1 MKKPIDRRTFLRVGA
16 MTGLASGIP
25 INALADNKLVDAA
38 KDQGVKRYVT
48 LGRTGLKISDIS
60 FGSSRLRNGQ
70 EHLVRHALDR
80 GVNYYDTAESYTR
93 GVSEV
98 VVGNALKGDRD
109 RVHIATKSHVGPDD
123 TADQI
128 MERLETSLGKL
139 QTDYVDIFFNHAVND
154 VERLKNGAWFEFVEK
169 AKRQGKIRFSGFSGH
184 AGRLTDCIDYAVEQ
198 DMVDALLVATNF
210 GEDPS
215 FYEEVYERLTKG
227 FDFVA
232 KQQALPDSLARAKA
246 KNVGIV
252 AMKVLRGAK
261 LNDMRPYEAAGATYA
276 QAAFKWVLKNPS
288 VDAAIISMTSTDD
301 IDEYLGGSGGQA
313 VSETDMEL
321 LHQYAQMT
329 DMTYCRHVCN
339 DCQGACPYN
348 VSIADVLRTRMYA
361 TDYGDF
367 SFAKAEYQQLEHN
380 ASPCLSCDG
389 EPCRDAC
396 THNLKIA
403 DLCGPTHQLLS

>member
-1 MKKPIDRRTFLRVGA
+1 MKNPINRRTFLRVGA

-25 INALADNKLVDAA
+25 INALADNDMAKAA
-38 KDQGVKRYVT
+38 KDEGVKRYVT

-98 VVGNALKGDRD
+98 VMGNALKGDRD

-123 TADQI
+123 SADQI

-184 AGRLTDCIDYAVEQ
+184 AGRLTDCIDYAV
-198 DMVDALLVATNF
+198 
-210 GEDPS
+210 
-215 FYEEVYERLTKG
+215 
-227 FDFVA
+227 
-232 KQQALPDSLARAKA
+232 LPDSLARAKA

-261 LNDMRPYEAAGATYA
+261 LNDMRAYEAAGATYA

-313 VSETDMEL
+313 VSETDMQL

-339 DCQGACPYN
+339 DCEGACPYN
-348 VSIADVLRTRMYA
+348 VSIPDVLRTRMYA

-389 EPCRDAC
+389 APCRDAC
-396 THNLKIA
+396 THNIKIA